1 MLKNH
6 NHVLNLTYISN
17 LLICVKEDL
26 KMNKKDIIVQICL
39 VFKANLL
46 SFMYVSYP
54 VMIQYALPS
63 KHGSCV
69 AN

>member
-54 VMIQYALPS
+54 VMIQYVLPS

>member
-26 KMNKKDIIVQICL
+26 KMNKKDIIVQSCL

-54 VMIQYALPS
+54 VMIEYVLPS